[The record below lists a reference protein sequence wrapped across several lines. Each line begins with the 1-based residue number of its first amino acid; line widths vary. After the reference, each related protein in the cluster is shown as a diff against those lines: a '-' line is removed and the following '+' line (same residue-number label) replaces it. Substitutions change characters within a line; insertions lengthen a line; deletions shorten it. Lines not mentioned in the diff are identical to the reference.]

1 LKDNYNRLSPL
12 VKKVPGPVRSSMSTV
27 HRTVKKKHKNVK
39 EIFILSLDAL
49 RERKGRSALT
59 ILMVVV
65 GGALMVAI
73 NGMSEGSAA
82 FTNKQLVSLAPNVI
96 FVSPGSKSKTFQEAP
111 GLATSAPR
119 LPFNGEVANTI
130 KSLPYVKD
138 VIPGY
143 TAQVQLNVDGNIEN
157 TNVFATEA
165 TVAFAISPSLTLVPG
180 SSIQNDNPTAMLVGY
195 DIANPPGYTHNPLI
209 RVGQTVS
216 ATYDGTSRHFL
227 VTGIVNEAGNPNVDR
242 VVIINTNTGNTF
254 FHRLG
259 QYDQMIVLARSG
271 NDVPTV
277 IQEMNRVYGRDSFG
291 IVSPAAIIQAQKH
304 TQAGG
309 ASFTLEVGFIAM
321 LVSAIGVV
329 TTLYTSVN
337 ERKKEIGTMK
347 AIGANPIFILSMFLS
362 DAVLIG
368 FIGASLGIAF
378 GIGLA
383 YLLST
388 SGASGGGA
396 YIAPIFLPN
405 ELLQVWLLSLTVTIL
420 AGLFPAWKASR
431 LSPLIAM
438 QV

>member
-1 LKDNYNRLSPL
+1 MIGQKNVLGNSRPSA
-12 VKKVPGPVRSSMSTV
+12 SSTV
-27 HRTVKKKHKNVK
+27 HKVRKKKKHSSLKQ
-39 EIFILSLDAL
+39 IFILSRDAL
-49 RERKGRSALT
+49 MERKGRSALT
-59 ILMVVV
+59 ILMVLV
-65 GGALMVAI
+65 GGALMVTI

-82 FTNKQLVSLAPNVI
+82 FANKQLVSLAPNVI
-96 FVSPGSKSKTFQEAP
+96 FVSPGSKSKIFQEAP

-143 TAQVQLNVDGNIEN
+143 TAQVQLNVQGNIEN
-157 TNVFATEA
+157 TNVFATKA
-165 TVAFAISPSLTLVPG
+165 TVALGISPSLTLVPG
-180 SSIQNDNPTAMLVGY
+180 SSIQNNNPSAMLVGY

-209 RVGQTVS
+209 RVGQTIT
-216 ATYDGTSRHFL
+216 ATYDGTSRNFL
-227 VTGIVNEAGNPNVDR
+227 VTGIINEAGNPNVDR
-242 VVIINTNTGNTF
+242 VVMINTNTGNTF

-259 QYDQMIVLARSG
+259 QYDQMIVFAKSG

-277 IQEMNRVYGRDSFG
+277 IQEMHRVYGSDSFG

-347 AIGANPIFILSMFLS
+347 AIGAKPMFIMSMFLS
-362 DAVLIG
+362 DAVFIG
-368 FIGASLGIAF
+368 FIGASVGIAF
-378 GIGLA
+378 GISLA

-388 SGASGGGA
+388 LGALGGGA

-405 ELLQVWLLSLTVTIL
+405 ELVQVWLMSLTVTIL

-438 QV
+438 RV

>member
-1 LKDNYNRLSPL
+1 MLKGRP
-12 VKKVPGPVRSSMSTV
+12 SSVNSSTV
-27 HRTVKKKHKNVK
+27 PRKVIKKKHNNPKQ
-39 EIFILSLDAL
+39 IFILSRDAL
-49 RERKGRSALT
+49 MERKGRSALT

-82 FTNKQLVSLAPNVI
+82 YANKQLVSLAPNVI

-138 VIPGY
+138 VVPGY
-143 TAQVQLNVDGNIEN
+143 TAQVQLNIEGNIEN
-157 TNVFATEA
+157 TNVFAAEA
-165 TVAFAISPSLTLVPG
+165 TAAFTIAPSLTLVPG
-180 SSIQNDNPTAMLVGY
+180 SSVQNNNPSAMLVGY
-195 DIANPPGYTHNPLI
+195 NIANPPGYTHNPLI
-209 RVGQTVS
+209 RVGQSIT

-227 VTGIVNEAGNPNVDR
+227 VTGVLNEAGNPNVDQ

-259 QYDQMIVLARSG
+259 QYDQMFVFARSG

-277 IQEMNRVYGRDSFG
+277 IQEMNRVYGSDSFG
-291 IVSPAAIIQAQKH
+291 FVSPAAIMQAQKH

-337 ERKKEIGTMK
+337 ERRKEIGTMK
-347 AIGANPIFILSMFLS
+347 AIGAKPIFILSMFLS

-368 FIGASLGIAF
+368 FIGATLGIVS

-383 YLLST
+383 YLLSA

-405 ELLQVWLLSLTVTIL
+405 ELLQVWLMSLTVTLL

-438 QV
+438 RV

>member
-1 LKDNYNRLSPL
+1 MLKGRPSSVNSSIVPR
-12 VKKVPGPVRSSMSTV
+12 KVI
-27 HRTVKKKHKNVK
+27 KKKHNNPKQ
-39 EIFILSLDAL
+39 IFILSRDAL
-49 RERKGRSALT
+49 KERKGRSALT
-59 ILMVVV
+59 ILMVLV
-65 GGALMVAI
+65 GGALMVTI

-82 FTNKQLVSLAPNVI
+82 YANKQLVSLAPNVI
-96 FVSPGSKSKTFQEAP
+96 FVNPGSKSKTFQEAP

-119 LPFNGEVANTI
+119 LPYNGEVVNTI

-138 VIPGY
+138 AIPGY

-157 TNVFATEA
+157 TNVFAIKA
-165 TVAFAISPSLTLVPG
+165 SVAFSISPSLTLVPG
-180 SSIQNDNPTAMLVGY
+180 SSIQNDNPSAMLVGY
-195 DIANPPGYTHNPLI
+195 NIANPPGYTHNPLI
-209 RVGQTVS
+209 RVGQSIT
-216 ATYDGTSRHFL
+216 ATYDGTPRHFI
-227 VTGIVNEAGNPNVDR
+227 VTGVLNEAGNPNVDQ

-259 QYDQMIVLARSG
+259 QYDLMIVLARSG
-271 NDVPTV
+271 KDVPTV
-277 IQEMNRVYGRDSFG
+277 IQEMDRIYGSDSFG
-291 IVSPAAIIQAQKH
+291 FVSPAAIIQAQKH

-347 AIGANPIFILSMFLS
+347 AIGAKPMFIMSMFLS
-362 DAVLIG
+362 DAVFIG

-388 SGASGGGA
+388 LGASGGGV
-396 YIAPIFLPN
+396 YIAPIFLPS
-405 ELLQVWLLSLTVTIL
+405 ELLQVWLMSLTVTIL
-420 AGLFPAWKASR
+420 AGLYPAWKASR

-438 QV
+438 RV

>member
-1 LKDNYNRLSPL
+1 MLKGRPSSVNSNR
-12 VKKVPGPVRSSMSTV
+12 VPRS
-27 HRTVKKKHKNVK
+27 VKKKKHSSLKQ
-39 EIFILSLDAL
+39 IFILSRDAL
-49 RERKGRSALT
+49 KERKGRSALT
-59 ILMVVV
+59 ILMVLV
-65 GGALMVAI
+65 GGALMVTI

-82 FTNKQLVSLAPNVI
+82 YANKQLVSLAPNVI

-111 GLATSAPR
+111 GLATSSPR
-119 LPFNGEVANTI
+119 LPYNGEVVNTI

-157 TNVFATEA
+157 TNVFAIEA
-165 TVAFAISPSLTLVPG
+165 SVAFAISPSLTLVPS
-180 SSIQNDNPTAMLVGY
+180 SSIQNDNPSAMLVGY
-195 DIANPPGYTHNPLI
+195 NIANPPGYTHNPLI
-209 RVGQTVS
+209 RVGQSVT
-216 ATYDGTSRHFL
+216 ATYDGTSRHF
-227 VTGIVNEAGNPNVDR
+227 IVAGVLNEAGNPNVDQ

-259 QYDQMIVLARSG
+259 QYDLMIVLARSG
-271 NDVPTV
+271 KDVPTI
-277 IQEMNRVYGRDSFG
+277 IQEMDRVYGSDSFG
-291 IVSPAAIIQAQKH
+291 IVSPAAIMQAQKH

-337 ERKKEIGTMK
+337 ERRKEIGTMK
-347 AIGANPIFILSMFLS
+347 AIGAKPIFILSMFLS

-368 FIGASLGIAF
+368 FIGASLGIVS

-383 YLLST
+383 YLLSA

-405 ELLQVWLLSLTVTIL
+405 ELLQVWLLSLTVTLL

-438 QV
+438 RV

>member
-1 LKDNYNRLSPL
+1 MIIGQKNVLGNNRPS
-12 VKKVPGPVRSSMSTV
+12 VSS
-27 HRTVKKKHKNVK
+27 RIPRKVKKKHSSLKQ
-39 EIFILSLDAL
+39 IFILSRDAL
-49 RERKGRSALT
+49 MERKGRSALT
-59 ILMVVV
+59 ILMVLV
-65 GGALMVAI
+65 GGALMVTI

-82 FTNKQLVSLAPNVI
+82 FANKQLVSLAPNVI

-111 GLATSAPR
+111 GLATSASR
-119 LPFNGEVANTI
+119 LPYNGEVVNTI

-138 VIPGY
+138 VVPGY
-143 TAQVQLNVDGNIEN
+143 TAQVQLNVEGNIEN
-157 TNVFATEA
+157 TNVFAIEA
-165 TVAFAISPSLTLVPG
+165 TVAFGISPSLTLVPG
-180 SSIQNDNPTAMLVGY
+180 SSIQNNNPSAMLVGY

-209 RVGQTVS
+209 RVGQSIT
-216 ATYDGTSRHFL
+216 ATYHGTSRNFL
-227 VTGIVNEAGNPNVDR
+227 VTGVLNEAGNPNTDK

-259 QYDQMIVLARSG
+259 QYDLMIVFARSG
-271 NDVPTV
+271 SDVPTV
-277 IQEMNRVYGRDSFG
+277 IQEMDRVYGSDSFG

-347 AIGANPIFILSMFLS
+347 AIGAKPMFILSMFLS
-362 DAVLIG
+362 DAVFIG

-388 SGASGGGA
+388 LGASGGGA

-405 ELLQVWLLSLTVTIL
+405 ELVQVWLLSLTVTIL

-438 QV
+438 RV

>member
-1 LKDNYNRLSPL
+1 MIIGENTQAN
-12 VKKVPGPVRSSMSTV
+12 SSTL
-27 HRTVKKKHKNVK
+27 HRRVKKKKHSSLKQV
-39 EIFILSLDAL
+39 FILSRDAL
-49 RERKGRSALT
+49 MERKARSALT
-59 ILMVVV
+59 ILMVLV
-65 GGALMVAI
+65 GGALMVTI

-82 FTNKQLVSLAPNVI
+82 FANKQLVGLAPNVI

-111 GLATSAPR
+111 GLATQAPR

-130 KSLPYVKD
+130 KLLPYVKD

-143 TAQVQLNVDGNIEN
+143 TAQVQLNVEGNIEN
-157 TNVFATEA
+157 ANVFATDA
-165 TVAFAISPSLTLVPG
+165 TVAWQVAPTLTLVPG
-180 SSIQNDNPTAMLVGY
+180 SSVQDNNPSAMLVGY
-195 DIANPPGYTHNPLI
+195 NIANPPGYTHNPLI
-209 RVGQTVS
+209 RVGQAIT
-216 ATYDGTSRHFL
+216 ATYHGTSRHFL
-227 VTGIVNEAGNPNVDR
+227 VTGVLNEAGNPNVDQA
-242 VVIINTNTGNTF
+242 VLINTNVGNTF

-259 QYDQMIVLARSG
+259 LYDQMIVLARSG

-277 IQEMNRVYGRDSFG
+277 IQEMNRLYGSDSFG

-337 ERKKEIGTMK
+337 ERTKEIGTMK
-347 AIGANPIFILSMFLS
+347 AIGAKPMFILTMFLS
-362 DAVLIG
+362 DAVFIG
-368 FIGASLGIAF
+368 FIGASLGIGF

-383 YLLST
+383 YLLSAI
-388 SGASGGGA
+388 GASGGGV

-405 ELLQVWLLSLTVTIL
+405 ELLQVWLMSLTVTLL

-438 QV
+438 RV

>member
-12 VKKVPGPVRSSMSTV
+12 VKKVPGPVRSSVSTV

-59 ILMVVV
+59 ILMVLV

-111 GLATSAPR
+111 GLATQAPR

-138 VIPGY
+138 VVPGY

-209 RVGQTVS
+209 RVGQTLT
-216 ATYDGTSRHFL
+216 ATYGGTSRHFL
-227 VTGIVNEAGNPNVDR
+227 VTGILNEAGNPNVDR

-271 NDVPTV
+271 NDVRTV
-277 IQEMNRVYGRDSFG
+277 IQEMNRVYGSDSFG

-337 ERKKEIGTMK
+337 ERRKEIGTLK
-347 AIGANPIFILSMFLS
+347 AIGANPLFILSMFLS

-383 YLLST
+383 YLLSA

>member
-1 LKDNYNRLSPL
+1 MSKGRP
-12 VKKVPGPVRSSMSTV
+12 SSVNSSTV
-27 HRTVKKKHKNVK
+27 HRRVEKKKHSSLKQ
-39 EIFILSLDAL
+39 IFTLSRDAL
-49 RERKGRSALT
+49 MERKGRSALT

-138 VIPGY
+138 VVPGY
-143 TAQVQLNVDGNIEN
+143 TAQVQLNVEGNIEN
-157 TNVFATEA
+157 TNVFAAEA
-165 TVAFAISPSLTLVPG
+165 TAAFTIAPSLTLVPG
-180 SSIQNDNPTAMLVGY
+180 SSVQNNNPSAMLVGY
-195 DIANPPGYTHNPLI
+195 NIANPPGYTHNPLI
-209 RVGQTVS
+209 RVGQSIT

-227 VTGIVNEAGNPNVDR
+227 VTGVLNEAGNPNVDQ

-259 QYDQMIVLARSG
+259 QYDQMFVFARSG

-277 IQEMNRVYGRDSFG
+277 IQEMYRVYGSDSFG
-291 IVSPAAIIQAQKH
+291 IVSPAAIMQAQKH

-337 ERKKEIGTMK
+337 ERRKEIGTMK
-347 AIGANPIFILSMFLS
+347 AIGAKPMFILTMFLS
-362 DAVLIG
+362 DAVFIG

-383 YLLST
+383 YLLSV

-405 ELLQVWLLSLTVTIL
+405 ELVQVWLLSLTVTIL

-438 QV
+438 RV